1 MRCIEITNK
10 SEVYFTEHLKVVE
23 SDGYVC
29 FLIKSEDG
37 FSFIRTDC
45 KIFDKY
51 ESIIS
56 NYIMNCDGR
65 IDCSK
70 LKDINIKEKNN
81 KNKNEIENE
90 KSGYFTFLL
99 RNAKNFLFF
108 FLLPVIAAEMIIL
121 IISELFKIETL
132 HLGLSVNIIITICS
146 CLIYLVLTFMTT
158 LVKCLICEI
167 YN

>member
-23 SDGYVC
+23 SDGYVS

-37 FSFIRTDC
+37 FSFVRTDC
-45 KIFDKY
+45 KIFDNY

-70 LKDINIKEKNN
+70 LKDINTKNKSET
-81 KNKNEIENE
+81 KNKNQNE

-121 IISELFKIETL
+121 IISELFKIEIL